1 MHLSDLTS
9 PATVLL
15 ITQCLWSCQRG
26 TKLRHAGIIGGPG
39 TLADLQ
45 VEHHLRRSITAMRSL
60 PVQER
65 MERMRVIAAPMAGT
79 VSRLLVQAGDAV
91 TSGQDV
97 VILESMKMEIA
108 VQADAGGTVKGVQ
121 VSEGEF
127 VDEGSILLEL
137 E

>member
-1 MHLSDLTS
+1 MR
-9 PATVLL
+9 L
-15 ITQCLWSCQRG
+15 IAS
-26 TKLRHAGIIGGPG
+26 
-39 TLADLQ
+39 
-45 VEHHLRRSITAMRSL
+45 
-60 PVQER
+60 
-65 MERMRVIAAPMAGT
+65 PMAGT

-91 TSGQDV
+91 ASGQDV

-108 VQADAGGTVKGVQ
+108 VQADAGGRVKAMK